1 MPRLASMVRKGG
13 FEPPRPFGHTGL
25 SRVRLPFRHFRHE
38 RLHARAARHY
48 RSFLRVVAEGRRV
61 VIVGG
66 GPAGLTAAWALMKAG
81 VPSVVLE
88 KDAQVG
94 GHARTIEHDGF
105 LFDVGGHRFFT
116 KIPEV
121 RQIWREVLDDRFL
134 RVRRLSRILYRG
146 RFFHYPLKP
155 LEALWRMG
163 LFESGWVALSYVRK
177 KLVPMPEDGTLESWM
192 SNRFGRRL
200 FLMFFKTYTEKVW
213 GRKCTEIRSDWAAQ
227 RIKSLSLGGA
237 IRNALVPG
245 RDRPRSLIEEFD
257 YPARGPGMLWERM
270 AALLDEG
277 GQKVLREREVVRG
290 RRAGARVVA
299 LVARHAGAEEVH
311 EGSHFIA
318 SMPLAELVLA
328 LDPPAPPEV
337 QERARALKYRDFIT
351 VAVMIR
357 RDTVFPDNWIYV
369 HTPDVNVARIQNYKN
384 WSRAMVP
391 EAGQTCLGMEYFC
404 NEGEAFWSLPDAELE
419 ALARREVVLLGFAR
433 EEEISGTAVVRQRK
447 AYPVYD
453 WDYKDHLARLRAYL
467 DGIENLQM
475 IGRNGLHKYNNQD
488 HAMLTALFAA
498 RNVLGERL
506 DVWAVNTE
514 NEYQEITTT

>member
-1 MPRLASMVRKGG
+1 M
-13 FEPPRPFGHTGL
+13 
-25 SRVRLPFRHFRHE
+25 
-38 RLHARAARHY
+38 
-48 RSFLRVVAEGRRV
+48 AEARRV

-66 GPAGLTAAWALMKAG
+66 GPAGLTGAYALMKAR

-88 KDAQVG
+88 KEAQVG
-94 GHARTIEHDGF
+94 GHARTVEHGGF
-105 LFDVGGHRFFT
+105 LFDIGGHRFFT

-121 RQIWREVLDDRFL
+121 RQIWQEVLDDRFL

-163 LFESGWVALSYVRK
+163 LFESAWVALSYVRK
-177 KLVPMPEDGTLESWM
+177 KLFPMTEDGTLESWM

-227 RIKSLSLGGA
+227 RIQGLTLGGA
-237 IRNALVPG
+237 VRNALVPG
-245 RDRPRSLIEEFD
+245 RDRPRSLIEEFE
-257 YPARGPGMLWERM
+257 YPERGPGMLWERM
-270 AALLDEG
+270 ADLLGAG
-277 GQKVLREREVVRG
+277 GQQVLTERDVVRVLRD
-290 RRAGARVVA
+290 GARVRAV
-299 LVARHAGAEEVH
+299 VARHAGKDDEHA
-311 EGSHFIA
+311 GTHFMA
-318 SMPLAELVLA
+318 SMPLQELVLA

-337 QERARALKYRDFIT
+337 QEHARALKYRDFIT

-357 RDTVFPDNWIYV
+357 RAGVFPDNWIYV
-369 HTPDVNVARIQNYKN
+369 HTPDVNVARVQNYRN
-384 WSRAMVP
+384 WSAAMVP
-391 EAGQTCLGMEYFC
+391 DAGQTCLGMEYFC
-404 NEGEAFWSLPDAELE
+404 NEGDGLWSLPDASLE
-419 ALARREVVLLGFAR
+419 ELARREAVTLGFAGR
-433 EEEISGTAVVRQRK
+433 DEIIGTAVVRQRK

-453 WDYKDHLARLRAYL
+453 WEYKEHLTSLRAYL
-467 DGIENLQM
+467 EGIENLQM

-488 HAMLTALFAA
+488 HAMLTALLAA

-514 NEYQEITTT
+514 NEYHEITTT

>member
-1 MPRLASMVRKGG
+1 M
-13 FEPPRPFGHTGL
+13 
-25 SRVRLPFRHFRHE
+25 
-38 RLHARAARHY
+38 
-48 RSFLRVVAEGRRV
+48 AEARRV

-66 GPAGLTAAWALMKAG
+66 GPAGLTGAYALMKAR

-88 KDAQVG
+88 KEAQVG
-94 GHARTIEHDGF
+94 GHARTVEHGGF
-105 LFDVGGHRFFT
+105 LFDIGGHRFFT

-121 RQIWREVLDDRFL
+121 RQIWQEVLDDRFL

-177 KLVPMPEDGTLESWM
+177 KLFPMNEDGTLESWM

-227 RIKSLSLGGA
+227 RIKSLTLGGA
-237 IRNALVPG
+237 VRNALVPG
-245 RDRPRSLIEEFD
+245 RDRPRSLVEEFH
-257 YPARGPGMLWERM
+257 YPARGPGMLWEAM
-270 AALLDEG
+270 AGRLRAG
-277 GQKVLREREVVRG
+277 GQDVLTGRDVVRVRLEAG
-290 RRAGARVVA
+290 RVRAIVA
-299 LVARHAGAEEVH
+299 CLGGKDEEH
-311 EGSHFIA
+311 TGTHFMA
-318 SMPLAELVLA
+318 SMPLQELVLA

-337 QERARALKYRDFIT
+337 QEHARALQYRDFIT

-357 RDTVFPDNWIYV
+357 RADVFPDNWIYV
-369 HTPDVNVARIQNYKN
+369 HTPDVNVARVQNYRN
-384 WSRAMVP
+384 WSAAMVP
-391 EAGQTCLGMEYFC
+391 DPAQTCLGMEYFC
-404 NEGEAFWSLPDAELE
+404 NEGDGLWSLPDPSLE
-419 ALARREVVLLGFAR
+419 ELARREVAALGFAR
-433 EEEISGTAVVRQRK
+433 ADEIIGTAVVRQRK

-453 WDYKDHLARLRAYL
+453 WEYKEHLAALRAYL
-467 DGIENLQM
+467 EGIENLQM

-488 HAMLTALFAA
+488 HAMLTALLAA
-498 RNVLGERL
+498 RNILGEKL

-514 NEYQEITTT
+514 DEYHEITTT